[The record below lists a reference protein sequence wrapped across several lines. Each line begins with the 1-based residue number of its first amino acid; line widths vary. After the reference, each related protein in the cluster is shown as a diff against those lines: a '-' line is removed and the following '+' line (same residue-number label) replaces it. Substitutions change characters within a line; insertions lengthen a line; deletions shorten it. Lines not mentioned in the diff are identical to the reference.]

1 MNRYVLIATWVV
13 SLTLFSVK
21 PHLFA
26 AETKG
31 LESITLKVDPPNPKP
46 GQTMT
51 VLVEVK
57 LAKDHYTYPT
67 QQITPEAQLQT
78 SRFQVIKS
86 KEFIVVG
93 GVIDPKGGEIKK
105 EGELEYLI
113 YPNGGIFSQKVVV
126 SPKIPEGEYTIQVKF
141 RPLICTK
148 DNCYP
153 PKDQNLSATIKVS
166 GPPVPVEEKYQAA
179 VEKALKD

>member
-1 MNRYVLIATWVV
+1 MIRCVWALTWLV
-13 SLTLFSVK
+13 SLSMFSGN
-21 PHLFA
+21 PLLA

-31 LESITLKVDPPNPKP
+31 LESITLKVDPPNAKP
-46 GQTMT
+46 GET
-51 VLVEVK
+51 VTLLVEVK

-67 QQITPEAQLQT
+67 QQISPEAQLQT
-78 SRFQVIKS
+78 NRFQVMKS

-105 EGELEYLI
+105 DGDMEYLI
-113 YPNGGIFSQKVVV
+113 YPNGGVFSQKVVV
-126 SPKIPEGEYTIQVKF
+126 SPKITEGDHTITVKF

-153 PKDQNLSATIKVS
+153 PKDQTLSATIKVS
-166 GPPVPVEEKYQAA
+166 GPPVPVEEKYKSA
-179 VEKALKD
+179 VERAIKD